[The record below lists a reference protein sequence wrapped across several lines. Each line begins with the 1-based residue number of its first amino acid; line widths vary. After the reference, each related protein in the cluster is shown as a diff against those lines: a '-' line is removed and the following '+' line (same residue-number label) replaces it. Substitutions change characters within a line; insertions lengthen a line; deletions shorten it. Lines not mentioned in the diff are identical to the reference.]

1 MFLKVTTHHQPEV
14 QATIAAAPHHQ
25 GFFFASIM
33 SNLKAKNG
41 SKKLLPFKRNAMGRK
56 CPSHGNANLK
66 ISPSNNNNNNN
77 NNTLS
82 LDKGL
87 K

>member
-1 MFLKVTTHHQPEV
+1 MAQ
-14 QATIAAAPHHQ
+14 
-25 GFFFASIM
+25 
-33 SNLKAKNG
+33 
-41 SKKLLPFKRNAMGRK
+41 KKPLPFKRNAMGRK

-66 ISPSNNNNNNN
+66 IAPQIIRIH
-77 NNTLS
+77 LS